1 MLRGATGTEQTV
13 LVGERELKKKKEK
26 KKKKKSKQGGEEK
39 VSLLLRSYGRVSHLS
54 IMRCDGQKCT

>member
-13 LVGERELKKKKEK
+13 LVGERELKKKKE
-26 KKKKKSKQGGEEK
+26 KKKKSKQGGEEK